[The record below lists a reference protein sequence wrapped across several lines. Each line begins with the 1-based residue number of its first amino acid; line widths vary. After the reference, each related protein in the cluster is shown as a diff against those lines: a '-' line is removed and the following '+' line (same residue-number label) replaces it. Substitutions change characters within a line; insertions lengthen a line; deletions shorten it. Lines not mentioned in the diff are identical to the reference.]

1 VAWGDDSFGAS
12 SVPAGLSNVKDIAA
26 GGVHTAALSYT
37 TGFAVTFD
45 VKGGTPVPDVQT
57 VAEGGTAIA
66 PATAPTK
73 AGFDFGGWYIDGE
86 TAAFDFAT
94 PINGDVTLSA
104 KWIQSTDYFKDLY
117 NYMIQNIA
125 NGHIK
130 NIGNS
135 LTVKLFN
142 VSVKIN
148 RGDTGAAVNQLNAF
162 INEVAVQKGKKIE
175 AATADQL
182 IQKAQQVIA
191 DISQV

>member
-1 VAWGDDSFGAS
+1 
-12 SVPAGLSNVKDIAA
+12 
-26 GGVHTAALSYT
+26 
-37 TGFAVTFD
+37 
-45 VKGGTPVPDVQT
+45 
-57 VAEGGTAIA
+57 
-66 PATAPTK
+66 
-73 AGFDFGGWYIDGE
+73 
-86 TAAFDFAT
+86 
-94 PINGDVTLSA
+94 
-104 KWIQSTDYFKDLY
+104 
-117 NYMIQNIA
+117 MIQNIA